1 METATPGW
9 ERGDVV
15 QFVLDFN
22 ERQIHILKN
31 DQHMATLEMQS
42 HVKDLWPVVVLWA
55 SGHRVHILPSN
66 VPPLSNLNKVASLEN
81 FLVRT
86 FHKGAF
92 S

>member
-42 HVKDLWPVVVLWA
+42 QIKELWPVVVLWA
-55 SGHRVHILPSN
+55 PGHRVHILPSN
-66 VPPLSNLNKVASLEN
+66 TPPVTNFNKVGPLKNA
-81 FLVRT
+81 LVRT
-86 FHKGAF
+86 FHQGAF